1 MSRHAQS
8 ERQALCDVLLD
19 VGPDAATLCHG
30 WQARDLAAHLVIR
43 EHRPDAQ
50 LGMFVPRLAGRTE
63 TVQAEVA
70 AADWPVL
77 VGRVRS
83 GPPAWHPTR
92 IGAVDE
98 TVNTAEFFVHHED
111 VLRARPGWTAR
122 DLPADLQDALWRV
135 ARTIGRLSLRRAPVG
150 VELVAP
156 GHGRSTARK
165 GHPVVRVEG
174 PPAEILLYVF
184 GRRDVA
190 AVHLDGPDRAVEQ
203 LRATALGH

>member
-83 GPPAWHPTR
+83 GPPTWHPTR

-122 DLPADLQDALWRV
+122 DLPADLQGALWRV

-165 GHPVVRVEG
+165 GQPPRRRGRAPGRPGPGRGAAAGHRPGPLTHLDQWRVV
-174 PPAEILLYVF
+174 AT
-184 GRRDVA
+184 GRRT
-190 AVHLDGPDRAVEQ
+190 G
-203 LRATALGH
+203 